1 MGKIKSMPY
10 LDDLLAGRRS
20 VRRYTTAS
28 PPEACLE
35 SMVQAAIWA
44 PSPRNSQPVRFVRI
58 ESLKI
63 RKRLQEAMLSGRER
77 LLNKAVTCNHP
88 KRLRNWINA
97 YWRYSEFILR
107 APVLFAVGTIT
118 PEGSLSSHLFQ
129 AGIIARDKR
138 DDTDLDI
145 SIGLALQ
152 GFLLKG
158 RELGLGTCVLTA
170 PLAFIE
176 DVGSIFGKKEITIK
190 CFVTV
195 GFPDESLAGPER
207 MPVADIYLRI

>member
-1 MGKIKSMPY
+1 MPD
-10 LDDLLAGRRS
+10 LDNLLAGRRS
-20 VRRYTTAS
+20 IRRYTTAS

-35 SMVQAAIWA
+35 SMVQAAICA
-44 PSPRNSQPVRFVRI
+44 PSPRNSQPVRFIRI
-58 ESLKI
+58 ESPKI

-77 LLNKAVTCNHP
+77 LLNKAVSCNHP

-97 YWRYSEFILR
+97 YWRYSEFIFR
-107 APVLFAVGTIT
+107 APVLFAGGTIT

-129 AGIIARDKR
+129 AGIITRDKR

-158 RELGLGTCVLTA
+158 REFGLGTCVLTA

-176 DVGSIFGKKEITIK
+176 DVGSIFGTREIVIK

-195 GFPDESLAGPER
+195 GFPDESPAGPER
-207 MPVADIYLRI
+207 MPVTDIYLRI

>member
-1 MGKIKSMPY
+1 
-10 LDDLLAGRRS
+10 
-20 VRRYTTAS
+20 
-28 PPEACLE
+28 
-35 SMVQAAIWA
+35 MVQAAIWA
-44 PSPRNSQPVRFVRI
+44 PSPRNSQPVRFIRI
-58 ESLKI
+58 ESPKI

-77 LLNKAVTCNHP
+77 LLSKAVTCNHP

-97 YWRYSEFILR
+97 YWRYSEFIFR

-158 RELGLGTCVLTA
+158 REFGLGTCVLTA
-170 PLAFIE
+170 PFDFIE
-176 DVGSIFGKKEITIK
+176 DVGSIFGAKEIVIK

-195 GFPDESLAGPER
+195 GFPDESPVGPER
-207 MPVADIYLRI
+207 MPVTDIYRMI

>member
-1 MGKIKSMPY
+1 MPD
-10 LDDLLAGRRS
+10 LDNLLAGRRS
-20 VRRYTTAS
+20 IRRYTTAS
-28 PPEACLE
+28 APEACLE

-44 PSPRNSQPVRFVRI
+44 PSPRNSQPVRFIRI
-58 ESLKI
+58 ESPKI

-77 LLNKAVTCNHP
+77 LLNKAVSCNHP

-97 YWRYSEFILR
+97 YWRYSEFIFR

-176 DVGSIFGKKEITIK
+176 DVGSIFGTKEIVIK

-195 GFPDESLAGPER
+195 GFPDESPAGPER
-207 MPVADIYLRI
+207 TPVTDIYLRI